1 MAVRERRVANVVR
14 VSCGVKGVDPAPP
27 RGSRMASG
35 KAVVTGRAT
44 NPLRVSS
51 HLRGTLLRLTLMF
64 GSLTR
69 DYGSAQ
75 MF

>member
-1 MAVRERRVANVVR
+1 MNGRVADVVR

-27 RGSRMASG
+27 CGGRMASG

-51 HLRGTLLRLTLMF
+51 HLRYLAEVDADVWIAHTRLRP
-64 GSLTR
+64 
-69 DYGSAQ
+69 AQ